1 MSGDVVTGDVLSSGN
16 KAALAVGEVL
26 SQARADLDS
35 EGATADD
42 AGTSLG
48 SDLWVVIPAF
58 NERKTLPVTLAALTA
73 QQDPAFTV
81 LVVDNASTD
90 GTADVVRDFA
100 ARHSGFDL
108 RVIAEPAKGTGFA
121 CDTGMRHAI
130 AAGARRLART
140 DADCIPDP
148 GWTAIVR
155 ESLDGGLE
163 MVTGRLLPRRDE
175 VRLKAWEKWLLP
187 AVIGFCA
194 TFGRFRPS
202 NRDPKYLGH
211 YMMSPGS
218 NLALTA
224 SLYERCGGFPR
235 TSIEVEHED
244 RTLVNRVRTVTA
256 AYGRRRGMVV
266 YGSVRRLRAY
276 GLVGTLAWYLDHR
289 NKPSEVDIR

>member
-1 MSGDVVTGDVLSSGN
+1 VSGLV
-16 KAALAVGEVL
+16 
-26 SQARADLDS
+26 
-35 EGATADD
+35 DD
-42 AGTSLG
+42 AVSRDLASVPDGEAAMHTTEAVPG
-48 SDLWVVIPAF
+48 RDLWVVIPAF
-58 NERKTLPVTLAALTA
+58 NERATLPATLAALLA
-73 QQDPAFTV
+73 QRDSEFTV

-90 GTADVVRDFA
+90 GSADLVRDFA
-100 ARHSGFDL
+100 RQHPDLDL
-108 RVIAEPAKGTGFA
+108 RVVPEPTKGTGYA

-130 AAGARRLART
+130 AAGARWLART
-140 DADCIPDP
+140 DADCLPDP
-148 GWTAIVR
+148 EWTAIVR
-155 ESLDGGLE
+155 QALGSGLE
-163 MVTGRLLPRRDE
+163 MVTGRLRPRRDE

-202 NRDPKYLGH
+202 NRDPKYLGP

-244 RTLVNRVRTVTA
+244 RTLVNRVRMVTA